1 MTIEF
6 HHQVPPCGAIS
17 GDVKVSLGNHT
28 LSDGSF
34 LKYSDNLLND
44 LINAKFKKELTNG
57 NSHKTYDMT
66 RACICADKV
75 KVTKSTPTKIVG
87 GPRQTVE
94 MKRIERDLKAAH
106 KKWADARRI
115 ALEQEA
121 ATAAVAQFHTGVGD
135 PDSASTSQ
143 TAFV

>member
-6 HHQVPPCGAIS
+6 RHQVPQCGATS
-17 GDVKVSLGNHT
+17 GDVQVSLGNHT

-44 LINAKFKKELTNG
+44 LMKAKFKKELG
-57 NSHKTYDMT
+57 NAKTHRTYDMT

-75 KVTKSTPTKIVG
+75 KVTKAGTKVIG
-87 GPRQTVE
+87 GPTQTVE
-94 MKRIERDLKAAH
+94 LKRIERDLKAAH

>member
-1 MTIEF
+1 
-6 HHQVPPCGAIS
+6 
-17 GDVKVSLGNHT
+17 
-28 LSDGSF
+28 
-34 LKYSDNLLND
+34 
-44 LINAKFKKELTNG
+44 
-57 NSHKTYDMT
+57 MT

-75 KVTKSTPTKIVG
+75 KVTKAGTKVIG
-87 GPRQTVE
+87 GPTQTVE
-94 MKRIERDLKAAH
+94 LKRIERDLKAAH

>member
-44 LINAKFKKELTNG
+44 LMKAKFKKELG
-57 NSHKTYDMT
+57 NAKTHRTYDMT

-75 KVTKSTPTKIVG
+75 KVTKAGTKVIG
-87 GPRQTVE
+87 GPTQTVE
-94 MKRIERDLKAAH
+94 LKRIERDLKAAH

>member
-44 LINAKFKKELTNG
+44 LINAKFKKELCNG
-57 NSHKTYDMT
+57 KTHKKYDMT

-75 KVTKSTPTKIVG
+75 KVTKAGTKIIG
-87 GPRQTVE
+87 GLKQTVE
-94 MKRIERDLKAAH
+94 LKRIERDLKAAH

-135 PDSASTSQ
+135 PDSANTSQ

>member
-75 KVTKSTPTKIVG
+75 KVTKAGTKIIG
-87 GPRQTVE
+87 GVKQTVE
-94 MKRIERDLKAAH
+94 LKRIERDLKAAH
-106 KKWADARRI
+106 KKWADARRT
-115 ALEQEA
+115 ALDQEE
-121 ATAAVAQFHTGVGD
+121 ATAAVAHFHPGVGD

>member
-44 LINAKFKKELTNG
+44 LIKAKFKKELTNG

-75 KVTKSTPTKIVG
+75 KVTKAGTKVIG
-87 GPRQTVE
+87 GPTQTVE
-94 MKRIERDLKAAH
+94 LKRIERDLKAAH

>member
-44 LINAKFKKELTNG
+44 LMKAKFKKGLG
-57 NSHKTYDMT
+57 NAKTHRTYDMT

-75 KVTKSTPTKIVG
+75 KVTKAGTKVIG
-87 GPRQTVE
+87 GPTQTVE
-94 MKRIERDLKAAH
+94 LKRIERDLKAAH

>member
-44 LINAKFKKELTNG
+44 LMKAKFKKELG
-57 NSHKTYDMT
+57 NAKTHRTYDMT

-75 KVTKSTPTKIVG
+75 KVTKAGNKIVG
-87 GPRQTVE
+87 GPKQTVE
-94 MKRIERDLKAAH
+94 LKRIERDLKAAH

>member
-44 LINAKFKKELTNG
+44 LMKAKFKKELG
-57 NSHKTYDMT
+57 NAKTHRTYDMT

-94 MKRIERDLKAAH
+94 MKRIECDLKAAH

>member
-6 HHQVPPCGAIS
+6 HHQVPECGAIS
-17 GDVKVSLGNHT
+17 GDVQVSLGNHT
-28 LSDGSF
+28 LSDGSY
-34 LKYSDNLLND
+34 LKYSDNLLDD
-44 LINAKFKKELTNG
+44 LMNAKFKKELTNG
-57 NSHKTYDMT
+57 NNHKTYDMT

-106 KKWADARRI
+106 KKWADARRT
-115 ALEQEA
+115 ALDQEE
-121 ATAAVAQFHTGVGD
+121 ATAAVAHFHPGVGD
-135 PDSASTSQ
+135 PDSANTSQ